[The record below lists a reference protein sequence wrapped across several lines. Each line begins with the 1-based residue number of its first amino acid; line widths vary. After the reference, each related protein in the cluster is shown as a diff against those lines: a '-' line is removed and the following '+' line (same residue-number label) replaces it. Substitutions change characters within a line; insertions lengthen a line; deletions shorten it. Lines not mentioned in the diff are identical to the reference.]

1 MKPMRIAI
9 DGPSGAGKSTIAKE
23 VAKILEFDYIDT
35 GAMYRAVG
43 YKMMQSQVTL
53 KDAIALK
60 KLLDETTID
69 FHKGRTLLD
78 GEDVS
83 DYIRTPAV
91 SLMASDCS
99 ALPVVREKLVEL
111 QRELGKQKSVVM
123 DGRDIGTNVFPDA
136 EIKFFVTATAEERA
150 KRRYLELLAKGETV
164 EYQAVLSDMKIRDYN
179 DSTRSLHPLKQA
191 EDAILLD
198 TTHMTIEE
206 VIARIMEEI
215 ERCQP

>member
-43 YKMMQSQVTL
+43 YKMMESQVTL

-91 SLMASDCS
+91 SQMASDCS

-136 EIKFFVTATAEERA
+136 EIKFFVTASAEERA
-150 KRRYLELLAKGETV
+150 KRRYLELLDKGETA
-164 EYQAVLSDMKIRDYN
+164 EYQTVLSDMKMRDYN

-191 EDAILLD
+191 EDSILVD
-198 TTHMTIEE
+198 TTYMTIEE
-206 VIARIMEEI
+206 VIAKIMEEI

>member
-43 YKMMQSQVTL
+43 YKMIQRHVML
-53 KDAIALK
+53 EDAITLNQ
-60 KLLDETTID
+60 LLDETTID

-91 SLMASDCS
+91 SQMASDCS

-136 EIKFFVTATAEERA
+136 EIKFFVTASAEERA
-150 KRRYLELLAKGETV
+150 KRRYLELLDKGETA
-164 EYQAVLSDMKIRDYN
+164 EYQTVLSDMKMRDYN

-191 EDAILLD
+191 EDAILVD
-198 TTHMTIEE
+198 TTYMTIEE
-206 VIARIMEEI
+206 VIAKIMEEI

>member
-43 YKMMQSQVTL
+43 YKMIQSQVTL

-91 SLMASDCS
+91 SQMASDCS

-206 VIARIMEEI
+206 VIAKIMEEI
-215 ERCQP
+215 ERCQL

>member
-91 SLMASDCS
+91 SQMASDCS

-191 EDAILLD
+191 EDAIILD

-206 VIARIMEEI
+206 VIAKIMEEI
-215 ERCQP
+215 ERCQL

>member
-91 SLMASDCS
+91 SQMASDCS

-150 KRRYLELLAKGETV
+150 KRRYLELLDKGETV
-164 EYQAVLSDMKIRDYN
+164 EYQTVLSDMKMRDYN

-206 VIARIMEEI
+206 VIAKIMEEI

>member
-43 YKMMQSQVTL
+43 YKMIQRHVML
-53 KDAIALK
+53 EDAIALK

-91 SLMASDCS
+91 SQMASDCS

-136 EIKFFVTATAEERA
+136 EIKFFVTASAEERA
-150 KRRYLELLAKGETV
+150 KRRYLELLDKGETA
-164 EYQAVLSDMKIRDYN
+164 EYQTVLSDMKMRDYN

-191 EDAILLD
+191 EDSILVD
-198 TTHMTIEE
+198 TTYMTIEE
-206 VIARIMEEI
+206 VIAKIMEEI

>member
-43 YKMMQSQVTL
+43 YKMIQRHVML
-53 KDAIALK
+53 EDAITLNQ
-60 KLLDETTID
+60 LLDETTID

-91 SLMASDCS
+91 SQMASDCS

-136 EIKFFVTATAEERA
+136 EIKFFVTASAEERA
-150 KRRYLELLAKGETV
+150 KRRYLELLDKGETV
-164 EYQAVLSDMKIRDYN
+164 EYQTVLSDMKMRDYN

-191 EDAILLD
+191 EDSILVD
-198 TTHMTIEE
+198 TTYMTIEE
-206 VIARIMEEI
+206 VIAKIMEEI

>member
-43 YKMMQSQVTL
+43 YKMIQRHVML
-53 KDAIALK
+53 EDAITLNQ
-60 KLLDETTID
+60 LLDETTID

-91 SLMASDCS
+91 SQMASDCS

-136 EIKFFVTATAEERA
+136 EIKFFVTASAEERA
-150 KRRYLELLAKGETV
+150 KRRYWELLDKGETA
-164 EYQAVLSDMKIRDYN
+164 EYQTVLSDMKMRDYN

-191 EDAILLD
+191 EDSILVD
-198 TTHMTIEE
+198 TTYMTIEE
-206 VIARIMEEI
+206 VIAKIMEEI

>member
-53 KDAIALK
+53 KDTIALK

-206 VIARIMEEI
+206 VIAKIMEEI
-215 ERCQP
+215 ERCQL

>member
-91 SLMASDCS
+91 SQMASDCS

-150 KRRYLELLAKGETV
+150 KRRCLELLDKGETA
-164 EYQAVLSDMKIRDYN
+164 EYQTVLSDMKIRDYN

-206 VIARIMEEI
+206 VIAKIMEEI
-215 ERCQP
+215 ERCQL

>member
-1 MKPMRIAI
+1 M
-9 DGPSGAGKSTIAKE
+9 
-23 VAKILEFDYIDT
+23 
-35 GAMYRAVG
+35 
-43 YKMMQSQVTL
+43 
-53 KDAIALK
+53 
-60 KLLDETTID
+60 
-69 FHKGRTLLD
+69 
-78 GEDVS
+78 S

-91 SLMASDCS
+91 SQMASDCS

-150 KRRYLELLAKGETV
+150 KRRYLELLEKGEAV
-164 EYQAVLSDMKIRDYN
+164 EYQTVLSDMKIRDYN
-179 DSTRSLHPLKQA
+179 DSTRSLNPLKQA

-206 VIARIMEEI
+206 VIAKIMEEI

>member
-91 SLMASDCS
+91 SQMASDCS

-136 EIKFFVTATAEERA
+136 EIKFFVTASAEERA
-150 KRRYLELLAKGETV
+150 KRRYLELLDKGETA
-164 EYQAVLSDMKIRDYN
+164 EYQTVLSDMKMRDYN

-191 EDAILLD
+191 EDSILVD
-198 TTHMTIEE
+198 TTYMTIEE
-206 VIARIMEEI
+206 VIAKIMEEI

>member
-43 YKMMQSQVTL
+43 YKMMESQVTL

-91 SLMASDCS
+91 SQMASDCS

-206 VIARIMEEI
+206 VIAKIMEEI
-215 ERCQP
+215 ERCQL

>member
-91 SLMASDCS
+91 SQMASDCS

-150 KRRYLELLAKGETV
+150 KRRYLELLDKGETA
-164 EYQAVLSDMKIRDYN
+164 EYQTVLSDMKMRDYN

-191 EDAILLD
+191 EDSILVD
-198 TTHMTIEE
+198 TTYMTIEE
-206 VIARIMEEI
+206 VIAKIMEEI

>member
-91 SLMASDCS
+91 SQMASDCS

-136 EIKFFVTATAEERA
+136 EIKFFVTASAEERA
-150 KRRYLELLAKGETV
+150 KRRYWELLDKGETA
-164 EYQAVLSDMKIRDYN
+164 EYQTVLSDMKMRDYN

-191 EDAILLD
+191 EDSILVD
-198 TTHMTIEE
+198 TTYMTIEE
-206 VIARIMEEI
+206 VIAKIMEEI

>member
-91 SLMASDCS
+91 SQMASDCS

-164 EYQAVLSDMKIRDYN
+164 EYQAVLSDMKTRDYN

-206 VIARIMEEI
+206 VIAKIMEEI
-215 ERCQP
+215 ERCQL

>member
-43 YKMMQSQVTL
+43 YKMMESQVTL

-91 SLMASDCS
+91 SQMASDCS

-150 KRRYLELLAKGETV
+150 KRRYLELLDKGETA
-164 EYQAVLSDMKIRDYN
+164 EYQTVLSDMKMRDYN

-191 EDAILLD
+191 EDSILVD
-198 TTHMTIEE
+198 TTYMTIEE
-206 VIARIMEEI
+206 VIAKIMEEI
-215 ERCQP
+215 ERCQL

>member
-91 SLMASDCS
+91 SQMASDCS

-206 VIARIMEEI
+206 VIAKIMEEI
-215 ERCQP
+215 ERCQL

>member
-91 SLMASDCS
+91 SQMASDCS

>member
-43 YKMMQSQVTL
+43 YKMIQRHVML
-53 KDAIALK
+53 EDAITLNQ
-60 KLLDETTID
+60 LLDETTID

-91 SLMASDCS
+91 SQMASDCS

-136 EIKFFVTATAEERA
+136 EIKFFVTASAEERA

-191 EDAILLD
+191 EDAILVD
-198 TTHMTIEE
+198 TTYMTIEE
-206 VIARIMEEI
+206 VIAKIMEEI

>member
-43 YKMMQSQVTL
+43 YKIIQRHVML
-53 KDAIALK
+53 KDAIVLK
-60 KLLDETTID
+60 QLLDETTID

-91 SLMASDCS
+91 SQMASDCS

-150 KRRYLELLAKGETV
+150 RRRYLELLDKGETA
-164 EYQAVLSDMKIRDYN
+164 EYQTVLSDMKMRDYN
-179 DSTRSLHPLKQA
+179 DSTRSLNPLKQA
-191 EDAILLD
+191 EDAILVD

-206 VIARIMEEI
+206 VIAKIMEEI
-215 ERCQP
+215 ERCQS

>member
-43 YKMMQSQVTL
+43 YKMIQRHVML
-53 KDAIALK
+53 EDAITLNQ
-60 KLLDETTID
+60 LLDETTID

-91 SLMASDCS
+91 SQMASDCS

-136 EIKFFVTATAEERA
+136 EIKFFVTASAEERA
-150 KRRYLELLAKGETV
+150 KRRYLELLDKGETA
-164 EYQAVLSDMKIRDYN
+164 EYQTVLSDMKMRDYN

-191 EDAILLD
+191 EDSILVD
-198 TTHMTIEE
+198 TTYMTIEE
-206 VIARIMEEI
+206 VIAKIMEEI